1 MKAKKVE
8 NAQRES
14 GSVKRSPIRTPDIL
28 NEQNKK
34 ALRNDPNISGKRKLL
49 QLERLQKLHA
59 LHEKAK
65 LKKCLLSYYLLVTE
79 VNG

>member
-1 MKAKKVE
+1 MRKWLAKKV

-14 GSVKRSPIRTPDIL
+14 GSVKRPPILTPDIL

-49 QLERLQKLHA
+49 QLMRLQKLHV
-59 LHEKAK
+59 LYEKAK
-65 LKKCLLSYYLLVTE
+65 LKKCLLSFIIYL
-79 VNG
+79 